1 MTSSSAEEYTK
12 ALRRRMISEVL
23 QKSNHDIWQIQQL
36 PNSTKSSQPRQVAAT
51 TQPKQLT
58 SGLTGSKQTASSR
71 MSRPSEVKRS
81 SASSRIDQ
89 RRSQSAQGKRSSN
102 GGPPGSSAAS
112 NVETSQSSNKNKAVV
127 PNNCRPGLG
136 RRSVTQLELSRRKR
150 PDEDMAPL
158 RQSKWHSQ
166 EHLDQVKTQ
175 FSLLVVLILFPL
187 KLQLLLEFFLNFTK
201 KVGNFSLS
209 PNFEAVLLYDLSF
222 YEKYLVGNFGSC

>member
-36 PNSTKSSQPRQVAAT
+36 PNSTKSSQPKPVAAT

-58 SGLTGSKQTASSR
+58 SSLTGSKQTASSR

-89 RRSQSAQGKRSSN
+89 RRSQSAQGKRSN
-102 GGPPGSSAAS
+102 GGGAGSSAAS

-175 FSLLVVLILFPL
+175 FSLPVVLLDIVPIKIAIAIGIL
-187 KLQLLLEFFLNFTK
+187 
-201 KVGNFSLS
+201 S
-209 PNFEAVLLYDLSF
+209 
-222 YEKYLVGNFGSC
+222 

>member
-23 QKSNHDIWQIQQL
+23 QKSNNHDIWQIQQL
-36 PNSTKSSQPRQVAAT
+36 PNKSSQPKPAS
-51 TQPKQLT
+51 QPKQT
-58 SGLTGSKQTASSR
+58 SQPKPASQPKPQAQQPHAASR

-89 RRSQSAQGKRSSN
+89 RRSQSAQGKRSNN
-102 GGPPGSSAAS
+102 GGGGPGPGGSSAAS
-112 NVETSQSSNKNKAVV
+112 NVETSQSSSATANKNNKAV

-150 PDEDMAPL
+150 PDEDVAPL

-166 EHLDQVKTQ
+166 EHLDQVRVTQ
-175 FSLLVVLILFPL
+175 FL
-187 KLQLLLEFFLNFTK
+187 
-201 KVGNFSLS
+201 
-209 PNFEAVLLYDLSF
+209 
-222 YEKYLVGNFGSC
+222 

>member
-36 PNSTKSSQPRQVAAT
+36 PNKSQPKPAAS
-51 TQPKQLT
+51 QPKQP
-58 SGLTGSKQTASSR
+58 QQPHAASR

-89 RRSQSAQGKRSSN
+89 RRSQSAQGKRSN
-102 GGPPGSSAAS
+102 GGGAGSSAAS
-112 NVETSQSSNKNKAVV
+112 NVEINQSNANKNKV

-136 RRSVTQLELSRRKR
+136 RRSVTQIELSRRKR
-150 PDEDMAPL
+150 TDEDVTPL

-166 EHLDQVKTQ
+166 EHLDQVTQ
-175 FSLLVVLILFPL
+175 F
-187 KLQLLLEFFLNFTK
+187 
-201 KVGNFSLS
+201 
-209 PNFEAVLLYDLSF
+209 LY
-222 YEKYLVGNFGSC
+222 YYCAITQWA

>member
-36 PNSTKSSQPRQVAAT
+36 PNSTKSSQPNPVAAT

-58 SGLTGSKQTASSR
+58 SSLTGSKQTASSR

-89 RRSQSAQGKRSSN
+89 RRSQSAQGKRSN
-102 GGPPGSSAAS
+102 GGGAGSSAAS
-112 NVETSQSSNKNKAVV
+112 NVEISQSSANKNKV

-175 FSLLVVLILFPL
+175 FSLPVVLLDIVPIKIAIAIGIL
-187 KLQLLLEFFLNFTK
+187 
-201 KVGNFSLS
+201 S
-209 PNFEAVLLYDLSF
+209 
-222 YEKYLVGNFGSC
+222 